1 VTTMDGADSD
11 LWFATMTGDV
21 EAAVAA
27 IKEGANVRITNSH
40 GLTPLIVCSG
50 GVGPVAMM
58 RLLLEHGADPN
69 CEDKAGWTPLVFVA
83 SSGQLPL
90 VETLLSHPATDMHVR
105 TRDRGWTALTRAA
118 YRGHAHVVRRLL
130 AAGLPP
136 DVMTDGKS
144 AVQLATEQGHAE
156 VLAALQEWLA
166 GSDSV
171 ASRVGEAGADS
182 TAAPARHG
190 RPEGGS
196 GEPELTECGAAGKL
210 SAASTGAAQ
219 CTEMS
224 GGMAP

>member
-1 VTTMDGADSD
+1 MDGPTSD

-27 IKEGANVRITNSH
+27 IKEGANVRVTNAH

-90 VETLLSHPATDMHVR
+90 VETLLTHPATDMHVR

-130 AAGLPP
+130 VAGLPP
-136 DVMTDGKS
+136 DAMTDGKT
-144 AVQLATEQGHAE
+144 AVQLAAEQGHAE

-166 GSDSV
+166 DHGSE
-171 ASRVGEAGADS
+171 ARRAGEAGADS

-190 RPEGGS
+190 RSEGGS
-196 GEPELTECGAAGKL
+196 GGAALTECDAAGKM
-210 SAASTGAAQ
+210 SAASTGVAPCA
-219 CTEMS
+219 EVP
-224 GGMAP
+224 GGAVSC